1 MSLHIFIS
9 RISMIPLTLAGAMFC
24 ARQYVKQKNLIEDY
38 AYKTVLAKSIV
49 AFSEELRQGDD
60 KNYSE
65 YISVMLKE
73 IHQDPLR
80 SRGKDKDSEVEIKG
94 TFGLLERL
102 VEMAKGLKN

>member
-1 MSLHIFIS
+1 
-9 RISMIPLTLAGAMFC
+9 MIPLTLAGAMFC

-49 AFSEELRQGDD
+49 AFSEELRQGESN
-60 KNYSE
+60 NYSE

-80 SRGKDKDSEVEIKG
+80 TRGKEKDNEVEIKG
-94 TFGLLERL
+94 TLGLFERIIT
-102 VEMAKGLKN
+102 MAKDLKQL